1 MPKHTRRQPRMMIK
15 AFSSSFSQSTSWNSK
30 SGCLDKKITQIVNGV
45 KKVDKKVRCCTRNK
59 KRKCKPYQ

>member
-1 MPKHTRRQPRMMIK
+1 MPKHTRRRKSPMMVQM
-15 AFSSSFSQSTSWNSK
+15 FSQSTLWNSET
-30 SGCLDKKITQIVNGV
+30 GCLDKKITQFVNGV